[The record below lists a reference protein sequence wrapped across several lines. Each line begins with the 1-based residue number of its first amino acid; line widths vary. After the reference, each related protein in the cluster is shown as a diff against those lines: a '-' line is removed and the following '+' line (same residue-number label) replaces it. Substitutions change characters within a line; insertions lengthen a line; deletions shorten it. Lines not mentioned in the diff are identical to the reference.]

1 MGDLADIGALT
12 APRSMLAVHGR
23 KDGLHFFSDVE
34 TAMARVSEVY
44 AAADAAG
51 RFQHEWGAEGPK
63 FYPDLMWPFIQAALA
78 D

>member
-1 MGDLADIGALT
+1 
-12 APRSMLAVHGR
+12 MLAVHGR

-44 AAADAAG
+44 VAADAAG
-51 RFQHEWGAEGPK
+51 RFQHEWGAEGHK

-78 D
+78 E